1 MITKIK
7 RLKSIGKFYDFS
19 AQAQVLDWHKNTF
32 VFAPNAYGKTTLVN
46 VLRSL
51 RDNDPKL
58 IHARKTLG
66 VATKPEAVIVI
77 DSANQVFNGI
87 RWERQYPAIQIFDA
101 PFIHANIL
109 THEIGH
115 DHKKNIHKL
124 IIGMEGVKLADEL
137 SNLKAKEKAKSQE
150 VGNLADQFK
159 RGGFITLSL
168 EAFLALHPD
177 EEASVGS
184 RIQQLEQNIKS
195 KQSEGVVRGLGFPRT
210 IESPAFDS
218 SGMKELVAKKL
229 TSTHEAAEKRV
240 LEHIDWNFK
249 DKAHAKQFIRQGL
262 DQAQAN
268 CPFCG
273 QNLKNVAALLK
284 AYQEFF
290 NDAFRTYQQSVAQH
304 LTTLSGWNI
313 DNDLTALVAV
323 HNSNLAILRQWEPF
337 LGTIVLP
344 DVAVTVDS
352 YRSRFVELKGKVQS
366 ELEKKQKDPN
376 TDADLLQFEA
386 LTTELAGLKT
396 AVKGYNSAVSSFAE
410 KAKQYIANLPKSDIA
425 SLQVAL
431 AKEKEIKKR
440 FDPEWK
446 RLATNYPAVKKE
458 ANDLVNQKNAKQKEL
473 EIYSRDIF
481 DTYQKR
487 INELLATLGTDFT
500 ITGLT
505 GKTDARANESYSD
518 FGFLILE
525 QTVPLAT
532 RQDDVPCFKNTLSEG
547 DKSTLAFA
555 FFIAALEKTPELNK
569 QIVVFDDPLSSLDE
583 TRREATARLLLA
595 LSPEVNQLNVYT
607 HKRDFLYMLCD
618 KLPENKVLKIRSD
631 KKNGSQL
638 EVFNVEE
645 ERKSDHARMVEG
657 MERYM
662 NEDFGPTADTMQG
675 NLRKLFEIVLK
686 TKYYRTLA
694 VDIKSNRGFGTL
706 LTTLFNAR
714 LLDAA
719 LKPRL
724 FDLCSV
730 ANGAHHGEIVDA
742 IPKKLSR
749 DELIPL
755 IREAL
760 DLVHKV

>member
-7 RLKSIGKFYDFS
+7 RLKTIGKFYDFS
-19 AQAQVLDWHKNTF
+19 EKANALDWHKNTF
-32 VFAPNAYGKTTLVN
+32 IFAPNAYGKTTLVN

-51 RDNDPKL
+51 CDNDPKL
-58 IHARKTLG
+58 IRARKTLG
-66 VATKPEAVIVI
+66 AATEPEALIVI
-77 DSANQVFNGI
+77 DSENYVFKGT
-87 RWERQYPAIQIFDA
+87 RWERQYPAIQIFDT

-115 DHKKNIHKL
+115 EHKKNIHKL
-124 IIGMEGVKLADEL
+124 IIGAAGVKLGDEL

-150 VGNLADQFK
+150 VVSLASQFN
-159 RGGFITLSL
+159 RGGFVTLSL
-168 EAFLALHPD
+168 DALLALHPD
-177 EEASVGS
+177 EETAVGP
-184 RIQQLEQNIKS
+184 RILQREQDIKS
-195 KQSEGVVRGLGFPRT
+195 KQSEGVVQGLGFPRT
-210 IESPAFDS
+210 IAALTFDS
-218 SGMKELVAKKL
+218 SGVKTIVAKKL
-229 TSTHEAAEKRV
+229 TATHEDAEKRV

-249 DKAHAKQFIRQGL
+249 DKAHAKQFICLGL
-262 DQAQAN
+262 DQTQAN

-273 QNLKNVAALLK
+273 QDLKNATDLLK
-284 AYQEFF
+284 AYREFF
-290 NDAFRTYQQSVAQH
+290 DDAFRSYQQSVAQQ
-304 LTTLSGWNI
+304 LAALSGWNI
-313 DNDLTALVAV
+313 DNDLTTLISA
-323 HNSNLAILRQWEPF
+323 HNSNLTTLSQWEPY
-337 LGTIVLP
+337 LGKIALP
-344 DVAVTVDS
+344 DVVATVDS
-352 YRSRFVELKGKVQS
+352 CRSRLVELKGKVQS

-376 TDADLLQFEA
+376 TVADLSQFDA

-396 AVKGYNSAVSSFAE
+396 AVEGYNASVSSFTE

-425 SLQVAL
+425 SLQAAM

-440 FDPEWK
+440 FEPEWK
-446 RLATNYPAVKKE
+446 RLAIDYPAAKKE
-458 ANDLVNQKNAKQKEL
+458 ADDLVNQKNAKQKEL
-473 EIYSRDIF
+473 ETYSKTIF

-505 GKTDARANESYSD
+505 GKTDARANESYTD

-547 DKSTLAFA
+547 DKSTLSFA
-555 FFIAALEKTPELNK
+555 FFIAALEKTPELDK

-595 LSPEVNQLNVYT
+595 MSPTVNQLNVFT

-618 KLPENKVLKIRSD
+618 KMPENKVLQIRSD
-631 KKNGSQL
+631 KKNGSRL
-638 EVFNVEE
+638 ELFNVEE
-645 ERKSDHARMVEG
+645 ARKSEHARLVED
-657 MERYM
+657 MERYVV
-662 NEDFGPTADTMQG
+662 EDFGPTADTMQG
-675 NLRKLFEIVLK
+675 SLRKVFEVVLK
-686 TKYYRTLA
+686 TKYYRALA
-694 VDIKSNRGFGTL
+694 VDIKAKHGFATL
-706 LTTLFNAR
+706 LTTLFNEG

-730 ANGAHHGEIVDA
+730 ANGPHHGEIVDA
-742 IPKKLSR
+742 TPKKLSR

-760 DLVHKV
+760 DLIHKV